1 MRSID
6 EQLNEILKR
15 SDDVIENRRIR
26 KNMLVEGVM
35 SCICMALL
43 VITILYIP
51 SAENTS
57 AQIADGRY
65 GSLILDTAGMGYVVV
80 GVLAILMGILAT
92 LLIQNILKYKK
103 K

>member
-15 SDDVIENRRIR
+15 SDGVIENRRIR

-35 SCICMALL
+35 SCICMVLL

-51 SAENTS
+51 SAGNTS
-57 AQIADGRY
+57 APVTDGRY
-65 GSLILDTAGMGYVVV
+65 GSLILDTAGMDYVVV
-80 GVLAILMGILAT
+80 GVLAILMGILVT